1 MSAADGYSGKFDENF
16 TVKVSTQKSGVDGM
30 NVLYL
35 DVDCLKNHDL
45 FEEKFQEMSSQRK
58 EKILSYKYDSDKR
71 LSLGAGIL
79 LDEGLK
85 TLGYRQE
92 KLTYSVN
99 KQGKPYY
106 KELPEFCFNLS
117 HSGHYAVAV
126 FSDMPVG
133 IDIEEKK
140 FDKMRLGIAKRFFH
154 EKEYSLLKN
163 VDDKREQMELFY
175 RIWTWK
181 ESFVKAAGGG
191 MSIAF
196 KSFCTLPSEV
206 VSLQGD
212 VIKNIGE
219 GNLPMKNA
227 FFIETEQMGRVYF
240 KYCDEIEGYG
250 LAVCSKKDEKV
261 DWIEIQ
267 I

>member
-1 MSAADGYSGKFDENF
+1 
-16 TVKVSTQKSGVDGM
+16 M

-35 DVDCLKNHDL
+35 DVDCLKDQDL
-45 FEEKFQEMSSQRK
+45 FKEKLQEMSSQRK
-58 EKILSYKYDSDKR
+58 EKILSYKYDSDRR

-85 TLGYRQE
+85 KLGYRE
-92 KLTYSVN
+92 KYLIYSVN

-106 KELPEFCFNLS
+106 RELPQFYFNLS

-133 IDIEEKK
+133 VDIEEKK

-154 EKEYSLLKN
+154 EKEYSFLEN
-163 VDDKREQMELFY
+163 VKDKKEQMELFY
-175 RIWTWK
+175 RIWTLK

-196 KSFCTLPSEV
+196 QSFCTLPCEIF
-206 VSLQGD
+206 LFEENRRKD
-212 VIKNIGE
+212 ID
-219 GNLPMKNA
+219 NLLMKNV
-227 FFIETEQMGRVYF
+227 FSIETEQMGYVYF
-240 KYCDEIEGYG
+240 KQYDEIEGYS
-250 LAVCSKKDEKV
+250 LATCSQKDKKIE
-261 DWIEIQ
+261 WIEIQ